1 MKIGLSTG
9 SIAGPD
15 LWRGLELALSLP
27 CQAIEL
33 SALREAELDP
43 LLRALD
49 RIDGM
54 VAGLESV
61 AVHVPSRFEEVTES
75 KVVQQLHSIAER
87 HWLAIVH
94 PDIIQT
100 PKLWNALG
108 AALCIENMDKRKVV
122 GRTARQLQD
131 LFSELPEATF
141 CFDIGHARQVDPT
154 MLEASRM
161 LASLGGRLRQI
172 HMSHVNSSS
181 RHERLK
187 YESILAYRQVAAALP
202 REIPIILESCIPTA
216 GFADE
221 VFRLMQVFST
231 DPIDMS
237 RQTHSS
243 VPFQWPQP
251 TARVVMS

>member
-1 MKIGLSTG
+1 
-9 SIAGPD
+9 
-15 LWRGLELALSLP
+15 
-27 CQAIEL
+27 
-33 SALREAELDP
+33 
-43 LLRALD
+43 
-49 RIDGM
+49 
-54 VAGLESV
+54 
-61 AVHVPSRFEEVTES
+61 
-75 KVVQQLHSIAER
+75 
-87 HWLAIVH
+87 LAIVH